1 MPVTQFPDEW
11 LAQSVEG
18 LTPER
23 LQELR
28 ATADSSR
35 TLWDCVVTAKIA
47 TDAQIIEKLSHRF
60 RLKIADAS
68 RLDLTARDGVPE
80 QLARRYRVLPLRLT
94 DSFLE
99 LGTANPFDLDAEKAL
114 AFATAREIRLF
125 LLPPSKISEK
135 LDEMY
140 RSDKAI
146 DKLLEGMGDQEV
158 TMLSNA
164 PPPEELNISEADA
177 SQKPVVRLVDMII
190 SEGIL
195 SRASDIH
202 VEPEEG
208 GVAVR
213 YRIDGVLRQVMKIPR
228 QAGLPLISRIKIMS
242 SLDIADRLRPQDG
255 RARVAVNGQ
264 PIDLRVSTLPA
275 QLGEKVVIRILDSRA
290 TVKSLDSLGL
300 NAGEAEAIKRLL
312 ENHEGILLVT
322 GPTGSG
328 KTTTLYSCIN
338 QIKSEGVNIV
348 TVEDPVEYRMQ
359 GIVQVQVQ
367 EKAGLTFASALRSIL
382 RQDPNVVLIGEI
394 RDRETA
400 QIAVQASLTGHL
412 VLSTLHTNDA
422 ANAVTRLVDIGV
434 EAYKIAAALRGVVA
448 QRLMRKLCPTC
459 KEVWMEAP
467 ADRLKKWIPKG
478 TPLYRAAGCPDCAM
492 TGYRGR
498 FGIIEVLTVSAE
510 VERRIAAGETAEHIA
525 GAARRSGMKGL
536 WDSGLAHVLRGE
548 STLDELTR
556 VVDIPEEDDHPTDA
570 AAASRRSAS
579 GGKARSGSP
588 QGAAVAF
595 TEPAH
600 SAAPEEL
607 TAHFELLEEPEPP
620 RVSGPHG
627 LPARKVLLVDDE
639 DSLRKVVK
647 DLLERDG
654 YIVSE
659 ARDGVQALDQV
670 DRVGPDIIVLDL
682 NMPGLDGYGV
692 LSHLRSRPATADIP
706 VIVLTAKSDE
716 DNEVRVFE
724 LGADDFLTKPFRARA
739 LSARWETVHGHI
751 EPGETPVQAALREL
765 REETGLEPARLYNV
779 SRVEA
784 FYRHQTNEVVLI
796 PVFAGVVEARA
807 AVRHSAEH
815 DRAEW
820 LAPPEA
826 SARFAWPRE
835 RRALDDVLSI
845 LRSGDA
851 GLLED
856 VLRVC

>member
-1 MPVTQFPDEW
+1 MAVTAFPDEW
-11 LAQSVEG
+11 LAQSLEG

-23 LQELR
+23 LLELR
-28 ATADSSR
+28 GKSESGR
-35 TLWDCVVTAKIA
+35 TLWECVVAEKIA
-47 TDAQIIEKLSHRF
+47 TDAEIIEKLSHRF
-60 RLKIADAS
+60 RLKVADATKI
-68 RLDLTARDGVPE
+68 DPTARNGVPE

-94 DSFLE
+94 DSYLE

-125 LLPPSKISEK
+125 LLAPSKITEK

-140 RSDKAI
+140 KPEKAL
-146 DKLLEGMGDQEV
+146 DKLLEGMGEDKV
-158 TMLSNA
+158 LTTIPDA
-164 PPPEELNISEADA
+164 PPEELNVSEADA

-242 SLDIADRLRPQDG
+242 ALDIADRLRPQDG

-300 NAGEAEAIKRLL
+300 NPGEGEAIKRLL

-367 EKAGLTFASALRSIL
+367 EKAGLTFAAALRSIL
-382 RQDPNVVLIGEI
+382 RQDPNVVLVGEI
-394 RDRETA
+394 RDKETA

-434 EAYKIAAALRGVVA
+434 EAYKIAASLRGVVA

-467 ADRLKKWIPKG
+467 PERLRRWIPQG

-498 FGIIEVLTVSAE
+498 FSILEILTMTAE
-510 VERRIAAGETAEHIA
+510 LERRIAAGEAADRIA
-525 GAARRSGMKGL
+525 DAARRGGMKSL
-536 WDSGLAHVLRGE
+536 WDSGLAHVTRGE

-556 VVDIPEEDDHPTDA
+556 VVDVPSEEA
-570 AAASRRSAS
+570 APPVAEKRPS
-579 GGKARSGSP
+579 GATRTSGITEAP
-588 QGAAVAF
+588 RFDVPAEPAVARTSPVSTHF
-595 TEPAH
+595 DLLDEQ
-600 SAAPEEL
+600 AAP
-607 TAHFELLEEPEPP
+607 A
-620 RVSGPHG
+620 RRSGPHG
-627 LPARKVLLVDDE
+627 LPASKVLLVDDE
-639 DSLRKVVK
+639 DSLRKVMR

-654 YIVSE
+654 YVVTE

-682 NMPGLDGYGV
+682 NLPGLDGYGV
-692 LSHLRSRPATADIP
+692 LSHLRSRPATANIP
-706 VIVLTAKSDE
+706 VIVLTAKGDE

-739 LSARWETVHGHI
+739 LSAR
-751 EPGETPVQAALREL
+751 
-765 REETGLEPARLYNV
+765 LEA
-779 SRVEA
+779 
-784 FYRHQTNEVVLI
+784 VL
-796 PVFAGVVEARA
+796 G
-807 AVRHSAEH
+807 
-815 DRAEW
+815 
-820 LAPPEA
+820 
-826 SARFAWPRE
+826 
-835 RRALDDVLSI
+835 RR
-845 LRSGDA
+845 R
-851 GLLED
+851 
-856 VLRVC
+856 

>member
-1 MPVTQFPDEW
+1 MAITAFPDEW
-11 LAQSVEG
+11 LAQSLEG
-18 LTPER
+18 LISPEL

-28 ATADSSR
+28 GKSDAGR
-35 TLWDCVVTAKIA
+35 TLWEALVAEKIA
-47 TDAQIIEKLSHRF
+47 TDAVIIDKLSHRF
-60 RLKIADAS
+60 RLKIADATK
-68 RLDLTARDGVPE
+68 LDLTVRDGVPE

-94 DSFLE
+94 DSYLE

-125 LLPPSKISEK
+125 LLAPSKITEK

-140 RSDKAI
+140 KPEKAI
-146 DKLLEGMGDQEV
+146 DKLLEGMGDAEV
-158 TMLSNA
+158 LTTLRDTPA
-164 PPPEELNISEADA
+164 PEELNVSEADA

-300 NAGEAEAIKRLL
+300 NPGEADAIKRLL

-328 KTTTLYSCIN
+328 KTTTLYSAIN

-367 EKAGLTFASALRSIL
+367 EKAGLTFAAALRSIL
-382 RQDPNVVLIGEI
+382 RQDPNVVLVGEI
-394 RDRETA
+394 RDKETA

-434 EAYKIAAALRGVVA
+434 EPYKIAASLRGVVA

-467 ADRLKKWIPKG
+467 PDRLRRWIPAG
-478 TPLYRAAGCPDCAM
+478 TPLYRAGGCPDCAM

-498 FGIIEVLTVSAE
+498 FSILEILTMNPE
-510 VERRIAAGETAEHIA
+510 LERRIAAGEAADRVAE
-525 GAARRSGMKGL
+525 AAKRGGMKSL
-536 WDSGLAHVLRGE
+536 WDSGLAHVTRGE
-548 STLDELTR
+548 STIEELTR
-556 VVDIPEEDDHPTDA
+556 VVDIPNEDEPFEEPAPTKRG
-570 AAASRRSAS
+570 S
-579 GGKARSGSP
+579 GKAL
-588 QGAAVAF
+588 QFTAAQ
-595 TEPAH
+595 E
-600 SAAPEEL
+600 AAPVS
-607 TAHFELLEEPEPP
+607 THFDLLEETAAPT
-620 RVSGPHG
+620 RRSGAHG
-627 LPARKVLLVDDE
+627 QPASKVLLVDDE
-639 DSLRKVVK
+639 DSLRKVMR

-654 YIVSE
+654 YAVTE

-670 DRVGPDIIVLDL
+670 DRIGPDIIVLDL
-682 NMPGLDGYGV
+682 NLPGLDGYGV
-692 LSHLRSRPATADIP
+692 LSHLRSRPATANIP
-706 VIVLTAKSDE
+706 VIVLTAKGDE

-739 LSARWETVHGHI
+739 LSAR
-751 EPGETPVQAALREL
+751 
-765 REETGLEPARLYNV
+765 LEA
-779 SRVEA
+779 
-784 FYRHQTNEVVLI
+784 VL
-796 PVFAGVVEARA
+796 G
-807 AVRHSAEH
+807 
-815 DRAEW
+815 
-820 LAPPEA
+820 
-826 SARFAWPRE
+826 
-835 RRALDDVLSI
+835 RR
-845 LRSGDA
+845 R
-851 GLLED
+851 
-856 VLRVC
+856 

>member
-1 MPVTQFPDEW
+1 MVNRMADTNFPDEW
-11 LAQSVEG
+11 LVHSLEG
-18 LTPER
+18 VVTPE
-23 LQELR
+23 LVAELR
-28 ATADSSR
+28 EKAAPQA
-35 TLWDCVVTAKIA
+35 TLWETLVAQKVVNDEQILTA
-47 TDAQIIEKLSHRF
+47 LSTRF
-60 RLKIADAS
+60 RLKLAELDKADP
-68 RLDLTARDGVPE
+68 TAKERVPE
-80 QLARRYRVLPLRLT
+80 QVARRYHILPFRAT
-94 DSFLE
+94 DSYLE
-99 LGTANPFDLDAEKAL
+99 VATANPFDLDAEKAL
-114 AFATAREIRLF
+114 AFATAREIRM
-125 LLPPSKISEK
+125 LLLAPSKIAER

-140 RSDKAI
+140 RPEKAV
-146 DKLLEGMGDQEV
+146 DKLLEGMESSAELVQLQDS
-158 TMLSNA
+158 LA
-164 PPPEELNISEADA
+164 PDEITIAASEAEA
-177 SQKPVVRLVDMII
+177 SQRPVVRLVDLII

-195 SRASDIH
+195 ARSSDIH
-202 VEPEEG
+202 IEPEEG

-275 QLGEKVVIRILDSRA
+275 ALGEKVVIRILDSRA

-300 NAGEAEAIKRLL
+300 NTNETEGIRRLL
-312 ENHEGILLVT
+312 ENHEGIILVT

-422 ANAVTRLVDIGV
+422 SNAVTRLVDIGV
-434 EAYKIAAALRGVVA
+434 EAYKIAAALRGVLA

-467 ADRLKKWIPKG
+467 PDRLGKWVPKG

-498 FGIIEVLTVSAE
+498 FSIVEVLTVTAE

-525 GAARRSGMKGL
+525 GAARRGGMKGL
-536 WDSGLAHVLRGE
+536 FESGLEHVLRGE

-556 VVDIPEEDDHPTDA
+556 VVDIPQEDERPSGPVA
-570 AAASRRSAS
+570 APRRP
-579 GGKARSGSP
+579 GGGVP
-588 QGAAVAF
+588 QPQHAPHAGAAL
-595 TEPAH
+595 
-600 SAAPEEL
+600 APEP
-607 TAHFELLEEPEPP
+607 TADSLVEHFELLEEPVPA
-620 RVSGPHG
+620 RRSGPHG
-627 LPARKVLLVDDE
+627 LPAVKVLLVDDE
-639 DSLRKVVK
+639 DSLRKVMR

-654 YIVSE
+654 YDVAE
-659 ARDGVQALDQV
+659 ARDGVQALDQI

-682 NMPGLDGYGV
+682 NLPGLDGYGV
-692 LSHLRSRPATADIP
+692 LSHLRSRPATASIP
-706 VIVLTAKSDE
+706 VIVLTAKGDE

-739 LSARWETVHGHI
+739 LSAR
-751 EPGETPVQAALREL
+751 
-765 REETGLEPARLYNV
+765 LEA
-779 SRVEA
+779 
-784 FYRHQTNEVVLI
+784 VL
-796 PVFAGVVEARA
+796 G
-807 AVRHSAEH
+807 
-815 DRAEW
+815 
-820 LAPPEA
+820 
-826 SARFAWPRE
+826 
-835 RRALDDVLSI
+835 RR
-845 LRSGDA
+845 R
-851 GLLED
+851 
-856 VLRVC
+856 

>member
-1 MPVTQFPDEW
+1 MPVNSFPDEW
-11 LAQSVEG
+11 LAASFEA

-23 LQELR
+23 LQALR
-28 ATADSSR
+28 AKAEVGR
-35 TLWDCVVTAKIA
+35 TLWECVVAEKIA
-47 TDAQIIEKLSHRF
+47 TDAEIVDKLAHRF
-60 RLKIADAS
+60 RLKVADVGKV
-68 RLDLTARDGVPE
+68 DQTARDGVPE
-80 QLARRYRVLPLRLT
+80 QIARRHRVLPLRLT
-94 DSFLE
+94 DSYLE
-99 LGTANPFDLDAEKAL
+99 LGTANPLDLDAEKAL

-125 LLPPSKISEK
+125 LLAPSKISEK

-158 TMLSNA
+158 TTLSEA
-164 PPPEELNISEADA
+164 PAPEELNISEADA

-208 GVAVR
+208 GVSVR

-300 NAGEAEAIKRLL
+300 NPGEAEAIKRLL

-328 KTTTLYSCIN
+328 KTTTLYSAIN
-338 QIKSEGVNIV
+338 QIKGEGVNIV

-367 EKAGLTFASALRSIL
+367 EKAGLTFAAALRSIL
-382 RQDPNVVLIGEI
+382 RQDPNVVLVGEI
-394 RDRETA
+394 RDKETA

-434 EAYKIAAALRGVVA
+434 ESYKIAASLRGVVA
-448 QRLMRKLCPTC
+448 QRLMRRLCPTC

-467 ADRLKKWIPKG
+467 PERLRRWVPTG

-498 FGIIEVLTVSAE
+498 FSILEILTMTAE
-510 VERRIAAGETAEHIA
+510 LERLIAAGEAADRVAE
-525 GAARRSGMKGL
+525 AAQRGGMKSL
-536 WDSGLAHVLRGE
+536 WDSGLAHVVRGE
-548 STLDELTR
+548 STLEELTR
-556 VVDIPEEDDHPTDA
+556 VVDIPAEPEAP
-570 AAASRRSAS
+570 
-579 GGKARSGSP
+579 ARP
-588 QGAAVAF
+588 PAAVPVARECPSPVSTVF
-595 TEPAH
+595 D
-600 SAAPEEL
+600 
-607 TAHFELLEEPEPP
+607 LLEEHAP
-620 RVSGPHG
+620 
-627 LPARKVLLVDDE
+627 PARGSGAHGQPASKVLLVDDE
-639 DSLRKVVK
+639 DSLRKVMK

-654 YIVSE
+654 YIVTE

-682 NMPGLDGYGV
+682 NLPGLDGYGV
-692 LSHLRSRPATADIP
+692 LSHLRSRPATANIP
-706 VIVLTAKSDE
+706 VIVLTAKGDE

-739 LSARWETVHGHI
+739 LSAR
-751 EPGETPVQAALREL
+751 
-765 REETGLEPARLYNV
+765 LEA
-779 SRVEA
+779 
-784 FYRHQTNEVVLI
+784 VL
-796 PVFAGVVEARA
+796 G
-807 AVRHSAEH
+807 
-815 DRAEW
+815 
-820 LAPPEA
+820 
-826 SARFAWPRE
+826 
-835 RRALDDVLSI
+835 RR
-845 LRSGDA
+845 R
-851 GLLED
+851 
-856 VLRVC
+856 

>member
-1 MPVTQFPDEW
+1 MAVTAFPDEW
-11 LAQSVEG
+11 LAQSLEG
-18 LTPER
+18 LITPE
-23 LQELR
+23 LLHELR
-28 ATADSSR
+28 GKSDAGR
-35 TLWDCVVTAKIA
+35 TLWEALVAEKIA
-47 TDAQIIEKLSHRF
+47 TDAEIIDKLSHRF

-68 RLDLTARDGVPE
+68 KIDLAIREGVPE

-125 LLPPSKISEK
+125 LLAPSKISEK
-135 LDEMY
+135 LDEIY

-158 TMLSNA
+158 TTLAAA

-275 QLGEKVVIRILDSRA
+275 ALGKKVVIRIVDSRA

-300 NAGEAEAIKRLL
+300 NSNETEGIRRLL
-312 ENHEGILLVT
+312 ENHEGIILVT

-338 QIKSEGVNIV
+338 LIKSEGVNIV

-367 EKAGLTFASALRSIL
+367 EKAGLTFAAALRSIL
-382 RQDPNVVLIGEI
+382 RQDPNVVLVGEI

-434 EAYKIAAALRGVVA
+434 EAYKIAASLRGVVA

-459 KEVWMEAP
+459 KQVWMEAP
-467 ADRLKKWIPKG
+467 AERLKRWVPTG

-536 WDSGLAHVLRGE
+536 WDSGLEHVLRGE
-548 STLDELTR
+548 
-556 VVDIPEEDDHPTDA
+556 
-570 AAASRRSAS
+570 
-579 GGKARSGSP
+579 
-588 QGAAVAF
+588 
-595 TEPAH
+595 
-600 SAAPEEL
+600 
-607 TAHFELLEEPEPP
+607 
-620 RVSGPHG
+620 
-627 LPARKVLLVDDE
+627 
-639 DSLRKVVK
+639 
-647 DLLERDG
+647 
-654 YIVSE
+654 
-659 ARDGVQALDQV
+659 
-670 DRVGPDIIVLDL
+670 
-682 NMPGLDGYGV
+682 
-692 LSHLRSRPATADIP
+692 
-706 VIVLTAKSDE
+706 
-716 DNEVRVFE
+716 
-724 LGADDFLTKPFRARA
+724 
-739 LSARWETVHGHI
+739 
-751 EPGETPVQAALREL
+751 
-765 REETGLEPARLYNV
+765 
-779 SRVEA
+779 
-784 FYRHQTNEVVLI
+784 
-796 PVFAGVVEARA
+796 
-807 AVRHSAEH
+807 
-815 DRAEW
+815 
-820 LAPPEA
+820 
-826 SARFAWPRE
+826 
-835 RRALDDVLSI
+835 
-845 LRSGDA
+845 
-851 GLLED
+851 
-856 VLRVC
+856 

>member
-1 MPVTQFPDEW
+1 MAVTAFPDEW
-11 LAQSVEG
+11 LAQSLEG
-18 LTPER
+18 LITPE
-23 LQELR
+23 LLHELR
-28 ATADSSR
+28 GKSDAGR
-35 TLWDCVVTAKIA
+35 TLWEALVSERIA
-47 TDAQIIEKLSHRF
+47 TDAEIIDKLSHRF
-60 RLKIADAS
+60 RLKVADAS
-68 RLDLTARDGVPE
+68 KIDHAVRQGVPE
-80 QLARRYRVLPLRLT
+80 QLACCYPVLPLRLA

-125 LLPPSKISEK
+125 LLAPSKISEK

-140 RSDKAI
+140 KPEKAD
-146 DKLLEGMGDQEV
+146 DKLLEGMGDDEV
-158 TMLSNA
+158 LTTLKDA
-164 PPPEELNISEADA
+164 HPEELNVSEADA

-300 NAGEAEAIKRLL
+300 NTSEIEGIKRLL
-312 ENHEGILLVT
+312 ENHEGIILVT

-338 QIKSEGVNIV
+338 LIKSEGVNIV

-367 EKAGLTFASALRSIL
+367 EKAGLTFAAALRSIL
-382 RQDPNVVLIGEI
+382 RQDPNVVLVGEI

-434 EAYKIAAALRGVVA
+434 EAYQIAASLRGVVA
-448 QRLMRKLCPTC
+448 QRLMRKISLTC
-459 KEVWMEAP
+459 RVVWIDSP
-467 ADRLKKWIPKG
+467 PQRLRRWIPKG

-498 FGIIEVLTVSAE
+498 FSILEILTMTPE
-510 VERRIAAGETAEHIA
+510 LERRIAAGEAADRIAE
-525 GAARRSGMKGL
+525 AARRGGMKSL
-536 WDSGLAHVLRGE
+536 WDSGLAHVTRGE

-556 VVDIPEEDDHPTDA
+556 VVDIPSDEAAPGGPEKRTDA
-570 AAASRRSAS
+570 LR
-579 GGKARSGSP
+579 
-588 QGAAVAF
+588 F
-595 TEPAH
+595 
-600 SAAPEEL
+600 
-607 TAHFELLEEPEPP
+607 PP
-620 RVSGPHG
+620 
-627 LPARKVLLVDDE
+627 
-639 DSLRKVVK
+639 
-647 DLLERDG
+647 
-654 YIVSE
+654 
-659 ARDGVQALDQV
+659 
-670 DRVGPDIIVLDL
+670 
-682 NMPGLDGYGV
+682 
-692 LSHLRSRPATADIP
+692 
-706 VIVLTAKSDE
+706 
-716 DNEVRVFE
+716 
-724 LGADDFLTKPFRARA
+724 
-739 LSARWETVHGHI
+739 
-751 EPGETPVQAALREL
+751 
-765 REETGLEPARLYNV
+765 
-779 SRVEA
+779 
-784 FYRHQTNEVVLI
+784 
-796 PVFAGVVEARA
+796 
-807 AVRHSAEH
+807 
-815 DRAEW
+815 
-820 LAPPEA
+820 
-826 SARFAWPRE
+826 
-835 RRALDDVLSI
+835 
-845 LRSGDA
+845 
-851 GLLED
+851 
-856 VLRVC
+856 

>member
-1 MPVTQFPDEW
+1 MPVTAFPDEW
-11 LAQSVEG
+11 LAQSLEG
-18 LTPER
+18 LTPQL

-28 ATADSSR
+28 GKSESGK
-35 TLWDCVVTAKIA
+35 TLWESLVAAKIA
-47 TDAQIIEKLSHRF
+47 TDAQIIDKVSHRF
-60 RLKIADAS
+60 RLKVADPS
-68 RLDLTARDGVPE
+68 KIDLTARDGVPE

-94 DSFLE
+94 DSYLE

-125 LLPPSKISEK
+125 LLAPSKISEK
-135 LDEMY
+135 LDEIY
-140 RSDKAI
+140 KPERAL
-146 DKLLEGMGDQEV
+146 DKLLEGMGDAAIL
-158 TMLSNA
+158 TAIPDA
-164 PPPEELNISEADA
+164 PHPEELNVSEADA

-290 TVKSLDSLGL
+290 TVKSLESLGL
-300 NAGEAEAIKRLL
+300 NPGEAEAIKRLL

-367 EKAGLTFASALRSIL
+367 EKAGLTFAAALRSIL
-382 RQDPNVVLIGEI
+382 RQDPNVVLVGEI
-394 RDRETA
+394 RDKETA

-434 EAYKIAAALRGVVA
+434 EAYKIAASLRGVVA

-467 ADRLKKWIPKG
+467 AERLRRWIPKG
-478 TPLYRAAGCPDCAM
+478 TPLYRAGGCPDCAM

-498 FGIIEVLTVSAE
+498 FSILEILTMTAE
-510 VERRIAAGETAEHIA
+510 LERRIAAGEAADRIAE
-525 GAARRSGMKGL
+525 AARRGGMKSL
-536 WDSGLAHVLRGE
+536 WDSGLAHVTRGE

-556 VVDIPEEDDHPTDA
+556 VVDIPSDEAAPGGPEQRSAGATRKSAATDA
-570 AAASRRSAS
+570 LRFTTPP
-579 GGKARSGSP
+579 G
-588 QGAAVAF
+588 AVAVPPF
-595 TEPAH
+595 PEPGV
-600 SAAPEEL
+600 AAPVS
-607 TAHFELLEEPEPP
+607 THFDLLEEPAPP
-620 RVSGPHG
+620 GETHRSGAHG
-627 LPARKVLLVDDE
+627 QPASKVLLVDDE
-639 DSLRKVVK
+639 DSLRKVMR

-654 YIVSE
+654 YDVTE

-682 NMPGLDGYGV
+682 NLPGLDGYGV
-692 LSHLRSRPATADIP
+692 LSHLRSRPATANIP
-706 VIVLTAKSDE
+706 VIVLTAKGDE

-739 LSARWETVHGHI
+739 LSAR
-751 EPGETPVQAALREL
+751 
-765 REETGLEPARLYNV
+765 LEA
-779 SRVEA
+779 
-784 FYRHQTNEVVLI
+784 VL
-796 PVFAGVVEARA
+796 G
-807 AVRHSAEH
+807 
-815 DRAEW
+815 
-820 LAPPEA
+820 
-826 SARFAWPRE
+826 
-835 RRALDDVLSI
+835 RR
-845 LRSGDA
+845 R
-851 GLLED
+851 
-856 VLRVC
+856 

>member
-1 MPVTQFPDEW
+1 MTNTNFPDEW
-11 LAQSVEG
+11 LAHSLEG
-18 LTPER
+18 VVTPE
-23 LQELR
+23 LLTELR
-28 ATADSSR
+28 EKAAPQA
-35 TLWDCVVTAKIA
+35 TLWETLV
-47 TDAQIIEKLSHRF
+47 AQKVASDEQILKALAARF
-60 RLKIADAS
+60 RLKFADLHQIDPAAKE
-68 RLDLTARDGVPE
+68 RVPE
-80 QLARRYRVLPLRLT
+80 AVARRYHILPLRAT
-94 DSFLE
+94 DSYLE
-99 LGTANPFDLDAEKAL
+99 VATANPFDLDAEKAL
-114 AFATAREIRLF
+114 AFATAREIRM
-125 LLPPSKISEK
+125 LLLAPSKIAEK

-140 RSDKAI
+140 RPEKAV
-146 DKLLEGMGDQEV
+146 DKLLEGMGSSAELVQLQDQ
-158 TMLSNA
+158 LA
-164 PPPEELNISEADA
+164 PDEIAASEAEA
-177 SQKPVVRLVDMII
+177 SQRPVVRLVDLII

-195 SRASDIH
+195 ARSSDIH
-202 VEPEEG
+202 IEPEEG

-275 QLGEKVVIRILDSRA
+275 SQGEKVVIRILDSRA

-300 NAGEAEAIKRLL
+300 NTNETEGIKRLL

-367 EKAGLTFASALRSIL
+367 EKAGLTFAAALRSIL
-382 RQDPNVVLIGEI
+382 RQDPNVVLVGEI

-448 QRLMRKLCPTC
+448 QRLMRRLCPTC

-467 ADRLKKWIPKG
+467 ADRLRKWVPKG

-498 FGIIEVLTVSAE
+498 FSIVEVLTVSPE
-510 VERRIAAGETAEHIA
+510 VERRIAAGETADHLA
-525 GAARRSGMKGL
+525 AAARRSGMKGM
-536 WDSGLAHVLRGE
+536 WESGLEHVLRGE

-556 VVDIPEEDDHPTDA
+556 VVDIPQVEERPSGPA
-570 AAASRRSAS
+570 AAPHRGS
-579 GGKARSGSP
+579 GGLP
-588 QGAAVAF
+588 QPHFAPHAGGVAEGAPAPASL
-595 TEPAH
+595 TE
-600 SAAPEEL
+600 
-607 TAHFELLEEPEPP
+607 HFELLDEPEPP

-739 LSARWETVHGHI
+739 LSAR
-751 EPGETPVQAALREL
+751 
-765 REETGLEPARLYNV
+765 LEA
-779 SRVEA
+779 
-784 FYRHQTNEVVLI
+784 VL
-796 PVFAGVVEARA
+796 G
-807 AVRHSAEH
+807 
-815 DRAEW
+815 
-820 LAPPEA
+820 
-826 SARFAWPRE
+826 
-835 RRALDDVLSI
+835 RR
-845 LRSGDA
+845 R
-851 GLLED
+851 
-856 VLRVC
+856 

>member
-1 MPVTQFPDEW
+1 
-11 LAQSVEG
+11 
-18 LTPER
+18 
-23 LQELR
+23 
-28 ATADSSR
+28 
-35 TLWDCVVTAKIA
+35 
-47 TDAQIIEKLSHRF
+47 
-60 RLKIADAS
+60 
-68 RLDLTARDGVPE
+68 VPE
-80 QLARRYRVLPLRLT
+80 QLARRHHVLPLRLT
-94 DSFLE
+94 DSYLE
-99 LGTANPFDLDAEKAL
+99 IGTSNPLDLDAEKAL
-114 AFATAREIRLF
+114 AFNTAREIRLF
-125 LLPPSKISEK
+125 LLAPSKISEK

-140 RSDKAI
+140 KPEKAL

-158 TMLSNA
+158 LTTLSDA
-164 PPPEELNISEADA
+164 PPPEELSISEADA

-290 TVKSLDSLGL
+290 TVKSLDMLGL
-300 NAGEAEAIKRLL
+300 NPGEAEAIRRLL

-367 EKAGLTFASALRSIL
+367 EKAGLTFAAALRSIL
-382 RQDPNVVLIGEI
+382 RQDPNVVLVGEI
-394 RDRETA
+394 RDKETA

-434 EAYKIAAALRGVVA
+434 EAYKIAASLRGVVA

-467 ADRLKKWIPKG
+467 PERLRRWIPKG

-498 FGIIEVLTVSAE
+498 FSILEILTMSPE
-510 VERRIAAGETAEHIA
+510 LERLIAAGEAADRIA
-525 GAARRSGMKGL
+525 DAAKRGGMKTL
-536 WDSGLAHVLRGE
+536 WDSGLAHVTRGE
-548 STLDELTR
+548 STIEELTR
-556 VVDIPEEDDHPTDA
+556 VVDIPSEEETGPGSDSPRH
-570 AAASRRSAS
+570 SV
-579 GGKARSGSP
+579 GGG
-588 QGAAVAF
+588 GGGM
-595 TEPAH
+595 
-600 SAAPEEL
+600 
-607 TAHFELLEEPEPP
+607 
-620 RVSGPHG
+620 RVSGVGEGLRLTPAPGTVTVPEPVAPVSTHFDLLEDASTASPPGRRSGAHG
-627 LPARKVLLVDDE
+627 QPASKVLLVDDE
-639 DSLRKVVK
+639 DSLRRVMR

-654 YIVSE
+654 YAVTE

-682 NMPGLDGYGV
+682 NLPGLDGYGV
-692 LSHLRSRPATADIP
+692 LSHLRSRPATANIP
-706 VIVLTAKSDE
+706 VIVLTAKGDE

-739 LSARWETVHGHI
+739 LSAR
-751 EPGETPVQAALREL
+751 
-765 REETGLEPARLYNV
+765 LEA
-779 SRVEA
+779 
-784 FYRHQTNEVVLI
+784 VL
-796 PVFAGVVEARA
+796 G
-807 AVRHSAEH
+807 
-815 DRAEW
+815 
-820 LAPPEA
+820 
-826 SARFAWPRE
+826 
-835 RRALDDVLSI
+835 RR
-845 LRSGDA
+845 R
-851 GLLED
+851 
-856 VLRVC
+856 

>member
-1 MPVTQFPDEW
+1 
-11 LAQSVEG
+11 
-18 LTPER
+18 
-23 LQELR
+23 
-28 ATADSSR
+28 
-35 TLWDCVVTAKIA
+35 
-47 TDAQIIEKLSHRF
+47 
-60 RLKIADAS
+60 
-68 RLDLTARDGVPE
+68 
-80 QLARRYRVLPLRLT
+80 
-94 DSFLE
+94 
-99 LGTANPFDLDAEKAL
+99 
-114 AFATAREIRLF
+114 
-125 LLPPSKISEK
+125 
-135 LDEMY
+135 
-140 RSDKAI
+140 
-146 DKLLEGMGDQEV
+146 
-158 TMLSNA
+158 
-164 PPPEELNISEADA
+164 
-177 SQKPVVRLVDMII
+177 
-190 SEGIL
+190 
-195 SRASDIH
+195 
-202 VEPEEG
+202 
-208 GVAVR
+208 VR

-275 QLGEKVVIRILDSRA
+275 ALGEKVVIRILDSRA

-300 NAGEAEAIKRLL
+300 NTNETEGIKRLL
-312 ENHEGILLVT
+312 ENHEGIMLVT

-348 TVEDPVEYRMQ
+348 TVEDPVEYRMA

-434 EAYKIAAALRGVVA
+434 EAYKIAAALRGVLA

-498 FGIIEVLTVSAE
+498 FSIVEVLTVSPE

-525 GAARRSGMKGL
+525 AAARRSGMKGL
-536 WDSGLAHVLRGE
+536 WESGLEHVLRGE

-556 VVDIPEEDDHPTDA
+556 VVDIPDEGERPSGPA
-570 AAASRRSAS
+570 AAPRRSS
-579 GGKARSGSP
+579 GGMP
-588 QGAAVAF
+588 QPQFAPQAGPGAVA
-595 TEPAH
+595 EAGPA
-600 SAAPEEL
+600 SETL
-607 TAHFELLEEPEPP
+607 TAHFELLEEAAPT
-620 RVSGPHG
+620 RRSGPHG

-654 YIVSE
+654 YDVSE

-706 VIVLTAKSDE
+706 VIVLTAKGDE

-739 LSARWETVHGHI
+739 LSAR
-751 EPGETPVQAALREL
+751 
-765 REETGLEPARLYNV
+765 LEA
-779 SRVEA
+779 
-784 FYRHQTNEVVLI
+784 VL
-796 PVFAGVVEARA
+796 G
-807 AVRHSAEH
+807 
-815 DRAEW
+815 
-820 LAPPEA
+820 
-826 SARFAWPRE
+826 
-835 RRALDDVLSI
+835 RR
-845 LRSGDA
+845 R
-851 GLLED
+851 
-856 VLRVC
+856 